1 MGMHAQTSTPLAA
14 TILGLIGTIFW
25 CIQLIPQIWRNW
37 RTKTTTGLP
46 ASMMLL
52 WAISGIPFGVY
63 AILQNFNL
71 PLQIQPQVFMVLSMV
86 TFAQCLLYSNRF
98 SAIISSLLSLALLLA
113 FAGIEVALIFTLR
126 PLYHA
131 GNISPV
137 FAIGIIA
144 AILLAAGL
152 LPPYKEVW
160 LRGGM
165 VAGISFVF
173 LGIDWCGAF
182 FSLMSLVAQETFDEM
197 AGGMYCVVLALESG
211 LFLCHGIWWLV
222 RGRKMSKEEIE
233 RLERLEKEDVN
244 DSSSTGE
251 EDLEAGEGDGEKERE
266 VEKEAEDAKDAEQE
280 KERERDLEAG
290 RQMV

>member
-1 MGMHAQTSTPLAA
+1 MQAQTSTPLAA
-14 TILGLIGTIFW
+14 TILGLIGTVLW

-71 PLQIQPQVFMVLSMV
+71 PLQIQPQVFMALSML

-98 SAIISSLLSLALLLA
+98 STLISCLLSLALLLA

-126 PLYHA
+126 PLYRA
-131 GNISPV
+131 GNVSPV

-144 AILLAAGL
+144 SILLAAGL

-182 FSLMSLVAQETFDEM
+182 FSLMSLVAQESFDEM

-211 LFLCHGIWWLV
+211 LFLCHGIWWVV
-222 RGRKMSKEEIE
+222 RGRKMTRDERG
-233 RLERLEKEDVN
+233 RLERLEKDDVN
-244 DSSSTGE
+244 DASSTGE
-251 EDLEAGEGDGEKERE
+251 EDLEAGESEKGAE
-266 VEKEAEDAKDAEQE
+266 VAKDAEQE
-280 KERERDLEAG
+280 QERDGEVAK
-290 RQMV
+290 QTV

>member
-1 MGMHAQTSTPLAA
+1 MA
-14 TILGLIGTIFW
+14 
-25 CIQLIPQIWRNW
+25 
-37 RTKTTTGLP
+37 
-46 ASMMLL
+46 
-52 WAISGIPFGVY
+52 
-63 AILQNFNL
+63 
-71 PLQIQPQVFMVLSMV
+71 LSML

-98 SAIISSLLSLALLLA
+98 STVISCFLSLALLLA

-126 PLYHA
+126 PLYRA
-131 GNISPV
+131 GNVSPV

-144 AILLAAGL
+144 SILLAAGL

-182 FSLMSLVAQETFDEM
+182 FSLMSLVAQESFDEM

-211 LFLCHGIWWLV
+211 LFLCHGVWWVV
-222 RGRKMSKEEIE
+222 RGRKMSREERG
-233 RLERLEKEDVN
+233 RLERLEKDNVN

-251 EDLEAGEGDGEKERE
+251 EDLEAGESEGEKE
-266 VEKEAEDAKDAEQE
+266 VEKETEVSKDA
-280 KERERDLEAG
+280 ERERDLEVG
-290 RQMV
+290 KQTV